1 MSSHKE
7 NILSFSEEAKQM
19 LTNEI
24 SVHYWLEDTT
34 LHIKY
39 CRSGVGHTV
48 LAGKSRVFTQLRY
61 RKRRFQF

>member
-19 LTNEI
+19 LTNEM

-34 LHIKY
+34 LHIKD

-48 LAGKSRVFTQLRY
+48 LAGKSRVFT
-61 RKRRFQF
+61 